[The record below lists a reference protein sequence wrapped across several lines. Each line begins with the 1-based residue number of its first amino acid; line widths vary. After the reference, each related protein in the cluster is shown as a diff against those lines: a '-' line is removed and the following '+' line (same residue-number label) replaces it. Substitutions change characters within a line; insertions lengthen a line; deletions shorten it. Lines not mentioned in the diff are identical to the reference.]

1 MKSGKLPMGIA
12 HKILHEKDVIK
23 INIKGISTTL
33 SVVLL
38 MFHVS
43 CCPVSTSVR
52 HTLNTRSSN
61 KTLPYR

>member
-12 HKILHEKDVIK
+12 HKILHEKDAIK

-38 MFHVS
+38 MFHVL
-43 CCPVSTSVR
+43 CCRVFTLVR
-52 HTLNTRSSN
+52 HTLDTRSSN
-61 KTLPYR
+61 KTLMYR